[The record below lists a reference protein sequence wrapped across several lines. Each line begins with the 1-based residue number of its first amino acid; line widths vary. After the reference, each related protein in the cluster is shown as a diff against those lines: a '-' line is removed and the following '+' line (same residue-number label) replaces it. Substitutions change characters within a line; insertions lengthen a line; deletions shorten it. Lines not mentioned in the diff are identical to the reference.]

1 MLHGI
6 IDIGSST
13 VRMAVYDIR
22 GGDIDMLLK
31 KKHVVGLA
39 AYVKDGVMTQA
50 GIDKAVEILE
60 EFTGFLHC
68 FRITRVAAFTTAALR
83 NAKNSREAVAEIERR
98 TGLTIRVIT
107 GDEEATFDFI
117 GATHAFGH
125 KDGLLVDIGG
135 GSTELVA
142 FADGAITQKVS
153 LPLGATDFHAR
164 FSDDVLPTLA
174 ECRRM
179 EEEAARILADVDHYV
194 TGDANRETLSVS
206 LPLDSSPKGGAG
218 KTRDVSFANLQM
230 DALAGIGGTFKSG
243 IALFNAVYD
252 LPEGNLTI
260 DARELPA
267 LIRRFTS
274 DRDLPQDDVIRL
286 MRAVPDRLPTILP
299 GLTIANVIAKHFG
312 ATRITYS
319 DSGVREG
326 YIYSEIIGT

>member
-22 GGDIDMLLK
+22 GGDIEMLLK

-60 EFTGFLHC
+60 EFTGFLKC
-68 FRITRVAAFTTAALR
+68 FHITRVAAFTTAALR
-83 NAKNSREAVAEIERR
+83 NAKNSKEAVAEIERR
-98 TGLTIRVIT
+98 TGLAIRVIT

-117 GATHAFGH
+117 GATHALGH
-125 KDGLLVDIGG
+125 QDGLLVDIGG

-142 FADGAITQKVS
+142 FARGKIMQKVS

-179 EEEAARILADVDHYV
+179 EEEAGRVLADIDRYV
-194 TGDANRETLSVS
+194 TDA
-206 LPLDSSPKGGAG
+206 K
-218 KTRDVSFANLQM
+218 KTALGSAVSFNTLRA

-243 IALFNAVYD
+243 LALYNAVYD
-252 LPEGNLTI
+252 MPMENLTI
-260 DARELPA
+260 DARALPELV
-267 LIRRFTS
+267 RRFTS
-274 DRDLPQDDVIRL
+274 DRALPQDDVILL

-299 GLTIANVIAKHFG
+299 GLTIAHVVCQHFG

-326 YIYSEIIGT
+326 YIYSEIIGE

>member
-22 GGDIDMLLK
+22 GGDIEMLLK

-50 GIDKAVEILE
+50 GIDKAVEILK
-60 EFTGFLHC
+60 EFTGFLQC
-68 FRITRVAAFTTAALR
+68 FHITRVAAFTTAALR

-98 TGLTIRVIT
+98 TGLAIRVIT

-125 KDGLLVDIGG
+125 EDGLLVDIGG

-142 FADGAITQKVS
+142 FAGGKILQKVS

-179 EEEAARILADVDHYV
+179 EEEAGRILADIDRYV
-194 TGDANRETLSVS
+194 TGA
-206 LPLDSSPKGGAG
+206 K
-218 KTRDVSFANLQM
+218 KTAPESTVSFNTLHA

-243 IALFNAVYD
+243 LALYNAVYD
-252 LPEGNLTI
+252 MPAENRTI
-260 DARELPA
+260 DARALPE

-274 DRDLPQDDVIRL
+274 DRDLPQDDVILL

-299 GLTIANVIAKHFG
+299 GLTIAHVVAKHFG

-326 YIYSEIIGT
+326 YIYSEIIGE